1 MSYECFEVS
10 ITDDIAH
17 IVLSR
22 PERRNAM
29 AAAFWNELPEIVQK
43 IDEEAAAKVI
53 VISSTGPHF
62 TAGLDISAIGNGG
75 GGGSSLSEEQA
86 ALQHRIK
93 GAKFYQNVKHMQK
106 SFSILEDCRIPVIA
120 AVQGGAFGGGVD
132 LLTACSM
139 RYGTADAFLTIFE
152 IEVGMTADVGTFPRV
167 LNHFPEGIVHELAY
181 TGRRMAADEAKQHG
195 FFNQIYA
202 DYDTMM
208 DEVMKIARDIA
219 SKPALAIWGCKQ
231 MIKYS
236 RDHSTEDALDY
247 IAIWNAS
254 NLQPEEMME
263 AMVSR
268 AEKRPGVFVDLPPI
282 RNKTAI

>member
-1 MSYECFEVS
+1 MSYECFDVS
-10 ITDDIAH
+10 IKDDVAH

-29 AAAFWNELPEIVQK
+29 AAAFWDELPEIVEK
-43 IDEEAAAKVI
+43 IDQEAAAKVI

-62 TAGLDISAIGNGG
+62 TAGLDISAIGGG
-75 GGGSSLSEEQA
+75 GGKGSSLSEEQA
-86 ALQHRIK
+86 AMQHRIK
-93 GAKFYQNVKHMQK
+93 GAKFYQNVKHMQN
-106 SFSILEDCRIPVIA
+106 SFSILENCRIPVIA

-139 RYGTADAFLTIFE
+139 RFCTEDAFLTIFE

-167 LNHFPEGIVHELAY
+167 LNHFPEGLVHELAY
-181 TGRRMAADEAKQHG
+181 TGRRMFAQEAKTHG
-195 FFNQIYA
+195 FFNEIYA
-202 DYDTMM
+202 DHDAML
-208 DEVMKIARDIA
+208 DAVMKIARDIA
-219 SKPALAIWGCKQ
+219 QKPALAIWGCKH

-236 RDHSTEDALDY
+236 RDHTTEDALDY

-263 AMVSR
+263 AMVAR
-268 AEKRPGVFVDLPPI
+268 AEKRPGKFVDLPPI